1 MKVFVAGA
9 TGVIG
14 WRLVPA
20 ILGRGHTVVG
30 TTRTPSKQ
38 TRLRELGAEPI
49 LLDALDEI
57 AVKQAVMDAEPDV
70 VVHQLTALP
79 PSPDPRHFDDEFA
92 ATNQLR
98 TQGTAHLLE
107 AARSSGV
114 GRIIVQSYAGWPY
127 ARTGGPVK
135 TESDPLDDS
144 PPAPMQRTLDA
155 IREMEALVSDRTH
168 PEGVVLRYG
177 AFYGPGT
184 GIGHGG
190 AIIDALRRRRFP
202 IVGSGGG
209 IWSFVHADDAVE
221 ATTIAI
227 DSGAPGIYNVVDDDP
242 ASVSEWLPHLAG
254 AVAAPRP
261 RHVPAWLARLL
272 IGEAGVSLMTEIRG
286 ASNAKAKGELGWE
299 PGYPTWREGFLHGLL

>member
-1 MKVFVAGA
+1 
-9 TGVIG
+9 
-14 WRLVPA
+14 
-20 ILGRGHTVVG
+20 VVG

-79 PSPDPRHFDDEFA
+79 PSPDPRHFDDEFD

-98 TQGTAHLLE
+98 TEGTAHLLE
-107 AARSSGV
+107 AARSAGV

-127 ARTGGPVK
+127 AHTGGAIK
-135 TESDPLDDS
+135 TEKDPLDDT
-144 PPAPMQRTLDA
+144 PPASMQRTLDA
-155 IREMEALVSDRTH
+155 IREMETLVSDGTN
-168 PEGVVLRYG
+168 PEGIVLRYG
-177 AFYGPGT
+177 ALYGAGT

-209 IWSFVHADDAVE
+209 MWSFIHADDAVE
-221 ATTIAI
+221 LTAIAI
-227 DSGAPGIYNVVDDDP
+227 DSGVPGTYNVVDDEP
-242 ASVSEWLPHLAG
+242 APVSEWLPHLAG
-254 AVAAPRP
+254 AVAAPAP
-261 RHVPAWLARLL
+261 RHVPVWLARFL

-286 ASNAKAKGELGWE
+286 ASNMKAKSAFGWE
-299 PGYPTWREGFLHGLL
+299 LSYPTWREGFVRGLL